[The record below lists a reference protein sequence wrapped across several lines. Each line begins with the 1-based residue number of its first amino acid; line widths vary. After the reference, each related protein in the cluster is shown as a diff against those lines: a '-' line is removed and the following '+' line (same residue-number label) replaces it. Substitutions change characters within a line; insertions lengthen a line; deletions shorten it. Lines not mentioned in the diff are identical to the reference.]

1 MNAQEHKRLREGW
14 NVLDFSTLDV
24 TRKYL
29 AESGLAQLAES
40 INNILANNGIDKP
53 DLHNS
58 IAGQQAD
65 YYTVNLPFE
74 DLESIVGMFG
84 DMEVG
89 ALDVDYRTTPA
100 ASFYASMLDKWNELI
115 LNQGGGDA

>member
-1 MNAQEHKRLREGW
+1 MNAQEYKRRREGW

-29 AESGLAQLAES
+29 AESGRIQLAES

-74 DLESIVGMFG
+74 DVKSIVWMFG

-89 ALDVDYRTTPA
+89 ALDDDYGTTPA
-100 ASFYASMLDKWNELI
+100 ASFHASMLDKWNELI
-115 LNQGGGDA
+115 LHQGGDGA